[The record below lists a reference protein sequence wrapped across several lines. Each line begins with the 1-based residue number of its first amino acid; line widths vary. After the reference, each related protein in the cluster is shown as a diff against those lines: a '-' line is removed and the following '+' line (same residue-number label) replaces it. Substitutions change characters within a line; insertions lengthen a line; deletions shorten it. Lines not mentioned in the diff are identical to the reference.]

1 MSPLEIFLT
10 ALSAVASICAIVFG
24 YKAYRRNQ
32 RSDDRGEAQKL
43 TAMETKLD
51 FISGSVSRIE
61 SNQHDQSLSI
71 AGLSERVT
79 RVEESAKQA
88 HKRIDAL
95 QKSAS

>member
-1 MSPLEIFLT
+1 MSTLEIFLT
-10 ALSAVASICAIVFG
+10 VLSIIASICAIVFG

-32 RSDDRGEAQKL
+32 RSDDQSEAQRL
-43 TAMETKLD
+43 TTMETTLD
-51 FISGSVSRIE
+51 FIKGSVSRIE

-79 RVEESAKQA
+79 RVEESARQA

-95 QKSAS
+95 TKTA